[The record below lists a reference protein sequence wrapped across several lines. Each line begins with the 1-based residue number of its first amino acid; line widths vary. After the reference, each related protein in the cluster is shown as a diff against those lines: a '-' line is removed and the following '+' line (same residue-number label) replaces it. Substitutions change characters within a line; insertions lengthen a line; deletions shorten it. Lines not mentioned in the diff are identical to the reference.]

1 MRSLGGVDVLDSSGE
16 VTGEDSFESFGKLP
30 EIKINIIVGR
40 KIIKKIN
47 TKAKT
52 KTNKTDNDT
61 SREDDHN
68 SEKTITMQS
77 NILCSL
83 ICLQTLEKS

>member
-40 KIIKKIN
+40 KILKKN
-47 TKAKT
+47 TKA

-83 ICLQTLEKS
+83 IFLQTLEKS